1 MSISFD
7 PGGIRRSE
15 FESFYAKRLRV
26 QKYSVIAL
34 AFETSPALK
43 LPAKLYLAPQGSATY
58 RELIR
63 VMKVGR
69 LGRGLRDLTK
79 ALENDPSYRLI
90 AIGPYGNSDHLA
102 GSNSPGLYA
111 IWARLHGK

>member
-43 LPAKLYLAPQGSATY
+43 LPAKLYLAPQGSAT
-58 RELIR
+58 
-63 VMKVGR
+63 
-69 LGRGLRDLTK
+69 
-79 ALENDPSYRLI
+79 
-90 AIGPYGNSDHLA
+90 
-102 GSNSPGLYA
+102 
-111 IWARLHGK
+111 